1 MEGDKYQALA
11 SNSVSQERRKFELL
25 VMEASLNPGR
35 HQDFVVEL
43 LPLLSEDPHFLGCK
57 YFGRENLFKGKE
69 RKLSFYCMAL
79 PDLFAFNVHKNL
91 EAGIL
96 TISVFIKCRLNSE
109 GTYLKS
115 HNFIRAWLRVAECL
129 DSHLALAQY
138 NLSGWMLTLTK
149 QRDTVAEWRKS
160 INL

>member
-11 SNSVSQERRKFELL
+11 SNSVSQEKRKFELL
-25 VMEASLNPGR
+25 VMEASSNPGR

-57 YFGRENLFKGKE
+57 YFGRENPFKGKE
-69 RKLSFYCMAL
+69 RKPSFYCMAL

-96 TISVFIKCRLNSE
+96 
-109 GTYLKS
+109 
-115 HNFIRAWLRVAECL
+115 RAWLRVAECL
-129 DSHLALAQY
+129 DSHLALGQY

-149 QRDTVAEWRKS
+149 QRDTVAEWKKS